1 MIDARASEIWQ
12 RITSLL
18 EDKLQYGIIEQ
29 AKSVVRISL
38 IGNGLKLYVSSDE
51 AAEFF
56 SSDVNQQRL
65 SILARPI
72 LNIETIE
79 VERVDAEPLK

>member
-18 EDKLQYGIIEQ
+18 EDKLQYGIIDQ
-29 AKSVVRISL
+29 AKSVVRVSL

-51 AAEFF
+51 SAEFF
-56 SSDVNQQRL
+56 SSEVNQQRL
-65 SILARPI
+65 SILARSI
-72 LNIETIE
+72 FNIETIE